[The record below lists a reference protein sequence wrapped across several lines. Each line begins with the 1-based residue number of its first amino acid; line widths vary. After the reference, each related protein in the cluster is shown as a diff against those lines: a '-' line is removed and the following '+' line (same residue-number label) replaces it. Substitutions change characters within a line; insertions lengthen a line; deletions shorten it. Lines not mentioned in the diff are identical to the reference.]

1 MSGHQHL
8 NLPKTHRLVIMMVLV
23 VLFMLAELITGYW
36 CHSLALVAD
45 AFHMISDFM
54 ALIVGLVATR
64 IAKKPKSS
72 RNTFGWQRAE
82 VMGSLINSVM
92 LIALCFT
99 ILINAVERFISV
111 EEINDPRLMFYVGVG
126 GLVVNI
132 LGLIITGGHGHSH
145 GPAPVE
151 GVVEELRQDIVDCE
165 KMEVGVNSTVTPNG
179 NIGSYEAMDSEFLA
193 SNVPTRRKL
202 NCCSCFSTLQYLRR
216 PSDADQDHENCHLA
230 PCRNIKPRKGNK
242 ETRSMN
248 MQAVFLHILAD
259 FFGSVIVVTCALVI
273 WLVPGDPQDSRYKWK
288 LYLDPCLSICMVL
301 IISISTIPLTL
312 KSILILLQSVP
323 REICVKNLKNRIE
336 KIEGI
341 VKIHDL
347 HVWRLQ
353 PDCIIGTVHLRIR
366 GLPKFDPEQVKALES
381 ESEGEEE
388 VETDDDYEEE
398 AEEYEEELEKQQ
410 EQSEDKM
417 EKLVER
423 GKSPGKHSR
432 SRSRSKSPSPKPDYV
447 EVARKVK
454 AIFHEN
460 NIHCTTIQP
469 EFEDG
474 TTDNPEECL
483 YDCGPDETCCPTTCC
498 ATQNQEPSD
507 TSNANNLKRT
517 KNGASSVTPTTVVV
531 SPVEVAEVTIS
542 LRDGH
547 QGATEDGN
555 NNL

>member
-366 GLPKFDPEQVKALES
+366 GLP
-381 ESEGEEE
+381 
-388 VETDDDYEEE
+388 
-398 AEEYEEELEKQQ
+398 
-410 EQSEDKM
+410 
-417 EKLVER
+417 
-423 GKSPGKHSR
+423 
-432 SRSRSKSPSPKPDYV
+432 DYV